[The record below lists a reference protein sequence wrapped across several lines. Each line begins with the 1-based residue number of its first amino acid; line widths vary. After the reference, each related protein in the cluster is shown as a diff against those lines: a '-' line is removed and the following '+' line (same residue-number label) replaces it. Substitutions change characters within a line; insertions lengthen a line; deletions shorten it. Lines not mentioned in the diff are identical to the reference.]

1 MTEKEKYEQLD
12 KKLRPKY
19 EHLSDDEYQKVRKRY
34 IISHSLWYML
44 IRIFRGFV
52 IPFCVGSFLIGLFI
66 VFIGENLSEIAV
78 SFVCLLATIA
88 MAIWVC
94 VEMCRC
100 MGREE
105 VLPTMSTGL
114 LTSKKLFRG
123 SKKKWET
130 GKYRLVARKATTKQ
144 VDKGGVED
152 SDTFWLYFSNPGG
165 TPMKH
170 RVTESAYND
179 MRTGDLY
186 YLVLSKQRNGK
197 EKICKY
203 YKAELTTLDDELQA
217 ILQK

>member
-1 MTEKEKYEQLD
+1 MTEKEKNEQLD

-34 IISHSLWYML
+34 IISHSLWYLLRKIFWILL
-44 IRIFRGFV
+44 ILFV
-52 IPFCVGSFLIGLFI
+52 YALLFGLLA
-66 VFIGENLSEIAV
+66 VFIGDKLSETAT
-78 SFVCLLATIA
+78 SFVNLLLSLTMIFWLGVAL
-88 MAIWVC
+88 V
-94 VEMCRC
+94 RC

-114 LTSKKLFRG
+114 LTSRKLFRG

-130 GKYRLVARKATTKQ
+130 GKYRLVARKAIRKQ
-144 VDKGGVED
+144 VDAGGVED

-179 MRTGDLY
+179 TRTGDLY

>member
-19 EHLSDDEYQKVRKRY
+19 EHLSDDEYLKVRERY
-34 IISHSLWYML
+34 IISHSLWYLLRKIFWILL
-44 IRIFRGFV
+44 ILFV
-52 IPFCVGSFLIGLFI
+52 YALLFGLLA
-66 VFIGENLSEIAV
+66 VFIGDKLSETAT
-78 SFVCLLATIA
+78 SFVNLLLSLTMIFWLGVAL
-88 MAIWVC
+88 V
-94 VEMCRC
+94 RC

-105 VLPTMSTGL
+105 DLPMMYAGL
-114 LTSKKLFRG
+114 LTARKLFRG

-130 GKYRLVARKATTKQ
+130 GKYRLVARKAIRKQ
-144 VDKGGVED
+144 VDKGGIED
-152 SDTFWLYFSNPGG
+152 SDSFWLYFPNPGG